1 MATRNLG
8 AGTRSMAAAGRV
20 FLNRAVEQGE
30 IAFATAHSV
39 DLCWKKFARFAH
51 SRAVRRIEHVTR
63 ALVLDFGRELA
74 VEVKRGG
81 CAPGY
86 AQRLISGVN
95 TVMRLSGANWQRV
108 DPVGDCQVP
117 RRAHVRQRAPGGMDE
132 DKFLFLVAALRQAG
146 LHRAAAAAILGW
158 CFGLRSEEAALLDAV
173 KALKQAEHD
182 GRFDLVAGTKGGRRR
197 VVQVQHAYQIK
208 FLRQVAETQGSGRSI
223 IPSELDWQ
231 RFRDGE
237 LINARPILKDQGV
250 KDFHDLRA
258 AYACRR
264 YQELTGHAAPVIL
277 GKISDKSLDRAARLI
292 ISQELGHNRIEVSA
306 AYVGGMS

>member
-1 MATRNLG
+1 MASRNRG
-8 AGTRSMAAAGRV
+8 AGTRSLAAAGRI
-20 FLNRAVEQGE
+20 FLSRAVDKGV
-30 IAFATAHSV
+30 ISYSTAAST
-39 DLCWKKFARFAH
+39 DLCWKKFVNFARA
-51 SRAVRRIEHVTR
+51 RGIRRIEHVTR
-63 ALVLDFGRELA
+63 ELLLEFGKGLA
-74 VEVKRGG
+74 VEVRQGN
-81 CAPGY
+81 CAAGY

-146 LHRAAAAAILGW
+146 LHRAAAAAILAW

-173 KALKQAEHD
+173 KALQQAEYY

-197 VVQVQHAYQIK
+197 VVRVRHAYQMQ
-208 FLRQVAETQGSGRSI
+208 LLQQVAETQEGGRSI

-231 RFRDGE
+231 GFRDGE
-237 LINARPILKDQGV
+237 LLNARPILKDQGV
-250 KDFHDLRA
+250 KHFHDLRA

-277 GKISDKSLDRAARLI
+277 GKISDKKLDRAARLI
-292 ISQELGHNRIEVSA
+292 ISQELGHNRIEVSS